1 MQAAPISDSQK
12 SETRLRWSTQ
22 QLMQAAKQN
31 RWQHAVL
38 LLAEMQAQGLGP
50 NVITYSATISACE
63 KGSQWHEALEL
74 LAEMQ
79 AQGLEP
85 NVITYNAAISAC
97 EKGSQWQQALE
108 LLAEMQAQGL
118 EPNVI
123 SYNAAISARE
133 NASCYGF
140 PFKIV
145 LRISIL
151 PQRGI
156 LRIS

>member
-1 MQAAPISDSQK
+1 MK
-12 SETRLRWSTQ
+12 G
-22 QLMQAAKQN
+22 
-31 RWQHAVL
+31 
-38 LLAEMQAQGLGP
+38 LAEMSLRKCTTMLSERAKQSL
-50 NVITYSATISACE
+50 
-63 KGSQWHEALEL
+63 WHEALEL

-123 SYNAAISARE
+123 SYSAAMSACEKGSQWQQALELLAEMQAQALEPNVITYNVHAGGGPNGRRHW
-133 NASCYGF
+133 SF
-140 PFKIV
+140 W
-145 LRISIL
+145 
-151 PQRGI
+151 QRCGVEC
-156 LRIS
+156 